1 MFERGPAGCGIKNVT
16 KDFPKERGGSVRA
29 LEEISFGVDEMEIIG
44 ILGPSGCG
52 KTTLLRVIAGLE
64 PPTSGEVL
72 LNGTRI
78 EEPSPQMGM
87 VFQEYSLLPWCS
99 IEDNVAIGLDMRH
112 VPKEERDEKVK
123 KYLSMVG
130 LLDFADHYPYELSG
144 GMRQRAAVVRAL
156 TVDPSVL
163 LMDEPFSALD
173 PQTRNMIQSDILE
186 IRART
191 KKTIILVTHSVEE
204 AVFLSDR
211 LIILSA
217 KPGRVHEIIPVT
229 LEKTRDKGSAE
240 FNKLRMHVLDL
251 IDKLKAD

>member
-1 MFERGPAGCGIKNVT
+1 MILEIKNVT
-16 KDFPKERGGSVRA
+16 KDFPNERGGYVRA
-29 LEEISFGVDEMEIIG
+29 LEDISFGIDEMEIVG

-72 LNGTRI
+72 LNGSRI
-78 EEPSPQMGM
+78 IKPNSKMGM

-99 IEDNVAIGLDMRH
+99 IADNVAIGLDMMRI
-112 VPKEERDEKVK
+112 PKEERDEKVK
-123 KYLSMVG
+123 NYLGMVG
-130 LLDFADHYPYELSG
+130 LQDFADHYPYELSG

-186 IRART
+186 IRAST

-217 KPGRVHEIIPVT
+217 KPGRVHEIIPIT
-229 LEKTRDKGSAE
+229 LGKPRDKGSVE

-251 IDKLKAD
+251 IDKLKVD